1 MFYPKAYQSH
11 LVNTIEDRNQ
21 RNQSFERFNKAL
33 YLCPLGYEYSQ
44 MAMIIAVKVGFVYW

>member
-1 MFYPKAYQSH
+1 MFYLKAYQSH
-11 LVNTIEDRNQ
+11 SVNTVEE

-44 MAMIIAVKVGFVYW
+44 MAMIIAVKVGFVYR